1 MPISILDGNA
11 FAIMGQA
18 RRELINLGRE
28 AEVETLLAEMKSGD
42 YNNLLQVLFKWFPDA
57 EVAD

>member
-1 MPISILDGNA
+1 MPITILDGNA

-28 AEVETLLAEMKSGD
+28 AEVETLMAEMTSGD

>member
-28 AEVETLLAEMKSGD
+28 AEVETLMEEMTSGD

-57 EVAD
+57 EVAN

>member
-1 MPISILDGNA
+1 MPISIQDGNA

-28 AEVETLLAEMKSGD
+28 AEVETLLTEMKSGD

>member
-28 AEVETLLAEMKSGD
+28 AEVATLMAEMTSGD

-57 EVAD
+57 EVAN

>member
-1 MPISILDGNA
+1 MPITILDGNA

-28 AEVETLLAEMKSGD
+28 AEVETLMAELTSGD

>member
-28 AEVETLLAEMKSGD
+28 AEVETLMAEMTSGD

>member
-1 MPISILDGNA
+1 MPISIQDGNA

>member
-1 MPISILDGNA
+1 MPITILDGNA

-28 AEVETLLAEMKSGD
+28 AEVETLMAEMTSGD

-57 EVAD
+57 EVAN

>member
-28 AEVETLLAEMKSGD
+28 AEVATLMAEMTSGD

>member
-18 RRELINLGRE
+18 RRELINLCRD
-28 AEVETLLAEMKSGD
+28 AEVETLMAEMTSGD

-57 EVAD
+57 EVAN

>member
-28 AEVETLLAEMKSGD
+28 AEVETLMAEMTSGD

-57 EVAD
+57 EVAN

>member
-28 AEVETLLAEMKSGD
+28 AEVETLKAEMTSGD

-57 EVAD
+57 EVAN

>member
-1 MPISILDGNA
+1 MPISIQDGNA

-28 AEVETLLAEMKSGD
+28 AEVETLMAEMTSGD